1 MGTQSTQ
8 TLQIEVSPRRRE
20 LTAGCLG
27 GGVLDQDDSV
37 GLCGQPVPWG
47 PVVWACMNIQ
57 CHGVPWYE
65 PVWTAS
71 AWGPVVWQESGDRSA
86 KPGACWP

>member
-37 GLCGQPVPWG
+37 GLCGQPVP
-47 PVVWACMNIQ
+47 
-57 CHGVPWYE
+57 GVPWCGRR
-65 PVWTAS
+65 VGTAAPS
-71 AWGPVVWQESGDRSA
+71 QGLVGLSKFIISSTEGFFKHWSDII
-86 KPGACWP
+86 